1 MNDAALRHRGGLNRH
16 QPRELALRQHKAAH
30 VLAQVARKAHELHR
44 QIQPLQYPSCWPCP
58 LGQACRIKFAK
69 LFFKRGTAVKPKM
82 LFGVLLN
89 QRQLNAQ
96 RLAHITQGAARAV
109 TGNRG
114 GNGGAVMAVGVV
126 DVLNDFFTALVF
138 KVDINIGRLAAL
150 AADEALKQQVAFS
163 RVNGGD
169 AQAITNR

>member
-1 MNDAALRHRGGLNRH
+1 
-16 QPRELALRQHKAAH
+16 
-30 VLAQVARKAHELHR
+30 
-44 QIQPLQYPSCWPCP
+44 
-58 LGQACRIKFAK
+58 
-69 LFFKRGTAVKPKM
+69 M

-89 QRQLNAQ
+89 QFKLNAQ
-96 RLAHITQGAARAV
+96 RLAHITQGAAWAV
-109 TGNRG
+109 AGDGG

-163 RVNGGD
+163 RVNDCD